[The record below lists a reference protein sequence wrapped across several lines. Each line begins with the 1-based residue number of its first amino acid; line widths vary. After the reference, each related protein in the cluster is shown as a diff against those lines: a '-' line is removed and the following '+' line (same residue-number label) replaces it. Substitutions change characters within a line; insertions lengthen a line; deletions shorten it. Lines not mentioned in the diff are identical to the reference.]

1 MQLWEDLSE
10 LEGRLG
16 MRYLTHDSEDAFWIR
31 QGAKQ
36 HPLAKREAMQKTN
49 NMDTIEERSSS
60 MSSSHSGSSPDG
72 NQRRG
77 VHFSNGTVL
86 GGSGVLE
93 NSEAVQPEDTT
104 HTSTK
109 DYLTMSDEEIQKSQE
124 HAMRVGYK
132 ISSV

>member
-1 MQLWEDLSE
+1 
-10 LEGRLG
+10 

-77 VHFSNGTVL
+77 VHFSNGTVV

-93 NSEAVQPEDTT
+93 NSEAVQPDETT
-104 HTSTK
+104 HKSPK

>member
-1 MQLWEDLSE
+1 
-10 LEGRLG
+10 

-36 HPLAKREAMQKTN
+36 HPLAKREAMQKTK

-60 MSSSHSGSSPDG
+60 MSSSHSGSSPNG

-77 VHFSNGTVL
+77 VHFSNGTAL
-86 GGSGVLE
+86 GGSDASEENLE
-93 NSEAVQPEDTT
+93 AAPQEVKPLVPKSPEEI
-104 HTSTK
+104 
-109 DYLTMSDEEIQKSQE
+109 LTMSDEEIQKSQE